1 MRIGLA
7 FVSLGFL
14 CFSGCG
20 ARKGVHLATPDSINA
35 ISTWRTASVAA
46 ISDITIGAPTDEKG
60 KRDVAISYSTA
71 LVMAQ
76 YGTVRTSLM
85 KGRAVGS
92 IVFDVLD
99 LGLTTSVPIV
109 NGQRGKTILGALAT
123 GFKGTQLSID
133 RNLFNEQ
140 TTSAILTAMDGCI
153 LRQRK
158 VIDTKRALSVAD
170 YSIYDA
176 YSDLVY
182 LYGCTTLAGALEEL
196 VETQSVATREQK
208 NTVVTITDAELG
220 NFKDAQ
226 TAFLASVDGDKSAA
240 LAFLKE
246 MGVTNLTAQSSKA
259 DFTDAY
265 RKLGVEAL
273 TKADGKTK
281 FLAAAVKAGLTK

>member
-1 MRIGLA
+1 M
-7 FVSLGFL
+7 GFL
-14 CFSGCG
+14 YLSGCA
-20 ARKGVHLATPDSINA
+20 ARKGVHLATPDSIDA

-46 ISDITIGAPTDEKG
+46 INDITIGAPTDERG
-60 KRDVAISYSTA
+60 KRDVAVSYSTA

-76 YGTVRTSLM
+76 YGTVRTSLL

-92 IVFDVLD
+92 IAFDVLD
-99 LGLTTSVPIV
+99 LGLTTTVPIV

-153 LRQRK
+153 LRQRR
-158 VIDTKRALSVAD
+158 VLDTKRTLSVAD

-208 NTVVTITDAELG
+208 NTVVTITDVELDK
-220 NFKDAQ
+220 FRLAQ
-226 TAFLASVDGDKSAA
+226 TAFDASVDGDKVTA

-246 MGVTNLTAQSSKA
+246 MGVTNLTAQSRKA

-265 RKLGVEAL
+265 RKLGVDAL
-273 TKADGKTK
+273 TKEEGKTK
-281 FLAAAVKAGLTK
+281 FLAAAAKAGLTK